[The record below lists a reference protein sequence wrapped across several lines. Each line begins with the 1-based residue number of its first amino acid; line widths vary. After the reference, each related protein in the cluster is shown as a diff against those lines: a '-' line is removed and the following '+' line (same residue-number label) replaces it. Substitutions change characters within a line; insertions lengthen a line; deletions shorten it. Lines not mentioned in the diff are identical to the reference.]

1 MKSVISSF
9 PKIVFHMV
17 EDNLNPTKFLEVKFG
32 FCASEKIDLTKT
44 FIINDKYLTRIL
56 FTKNLIFAIIF
67 PDLTS
72 SKFTLSFIE
81 IIIYRRRISISRI
94 YNRISIKLRSS

>member
-1 MKSVISSF
+1 MKSAISSF

-44 FIINDKYLTRIL
+44 FIINDKY
-56 FTKNLIFAIIF
+56 FTKLKDKFQKNMTIFLEKNYYF
-67 PDLTS
+67 
-72 SKFTLSFIE
+72 
-81 IIIYRRRISISRI
+81 
-94 YNRISIKLRSS
+94 KLNVTKNFYIV

>member
-44 FIINDKYLTRIL
+44 FIINDKY
-56 FTKNLIFAIIF
+56 FTKLKDKFKKNMTIF
-67 PDLTS
+67 LE
-72 SKFTLSFIE
+72 K
-81 IIIYRRRISISRI
+81 
-94 YNRISIKLRSS
+94 N